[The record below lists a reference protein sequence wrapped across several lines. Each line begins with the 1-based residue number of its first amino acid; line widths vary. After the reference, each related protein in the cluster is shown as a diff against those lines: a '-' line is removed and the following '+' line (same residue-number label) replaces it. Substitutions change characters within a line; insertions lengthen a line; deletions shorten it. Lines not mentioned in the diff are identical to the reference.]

1 MFIDYGRIIGVLGNK
16 PPLMK
21 TMERHKIDSGR
32 DQWKKLIAQGWRRTR
47 PISEEF

>member
-16 PPLMK
+16 PHLMK

-32 DQWKKLIAQGWRRTR
+32 DVMEKVNSARLEKN
-47 PISEEF
+47 